1 MKPTYLLTVSIFT
14 CAALTN
20 LVVVVVVVVVLVA
33 AAGAVAVVISTS
45 DVAVVIVVEAVA
57 VAATMPSFVCT
68 NKENLNTLFCIIQII
83 H

>member
-14 CAALTN
+14 CA
-20 LVVVVVVVVVLVA
+20 VVAV
-33 AAGAVAVVISTS
+33 VAVVISTS

-68 NKENLNTLFCIIQII
+68 NKENLNALFCIIQII